1 MEKNKMIIKGLT
13 DEDFVNYK
21 KPAMFIA
28 TSKCS
33 FKCEKECGVMGMCQN
48 HPLATAPQIAFSDEK
63 IVERFLSND
72 ISEAIVFGGL
82 EPFDQFN
89 ELFLLIKRFRE
100 KTNDDIVIYTGYN
113 ENEIEAQVKELG
125 RFKNIIIKF
134 GRYIP
139 NQVSH
144 YDELLGAEL
153 ASDNQYAKRIN

>member
-1 MEKNKMIIKGLT
+1 MIIKGLT

-28 TSKCS
+28 TNQCS
-33 FKCEKECGVMGMCQN
+33 FKCEKECGIMGMCQN

-72 ISEAIVFGGL
+72 ISKAIVFGGL
-82 EPFDQFN
+82 EPFDQFD

-113 ENEIEAQVKELG
+113 ENEIKAQVEKLKQ
-125 RFKNIIIKF
+125 FKNIIIKF
-134 GRYIP
+134 GRYVP
-139 NQVSH
+139 NQVPH
-144 YDELLGAEL
+144 YDELLGIEL

>member
-1 MEKNKMIIKGLT
+1 MIIKGLT

-33 FKCEKECGVMGMCQN
+33 FKCEKECGVTGMCQN
-48 HPLATAPQIAFSDEK
+48 HPLATAFEISLPNEK

-82 EPFDQFN
+82 EPFDQFD
-89 ELFLLIKRFRE
+89 ELFLLIKEFRE
-100 KTNDDIVIYTGYN
+100 KTNVDIVVYTGYN
-113 ENEIEAQVKELG
+113 ENEIQEQVEKLKQ
-125 RFKNIIIKF
+125 FKNEINRV

-139 NQVSH
+139 NQTPH
-144 YDELLGAEL
+144 YDELIGI
-153 ASDNQYAKRIN
+153 D

>member
-1 MEKNKMIIKGLT
+1 MIIKGLT

-33 FKCEKECGVMGMCQN
+33 FKCEKECGVTGMCQN
-48 HPLATAPQIAFSDEK
+48 HPLATAFEISLPNEK

-82 EPFDQFN
+82 EPFDQFD
-89 ELFLLIKRFRE
+89 ELFLLIKEFRE
-100 KTNDDIVIYTGYN
+100 KTNVDIVVYTGYN
-113 ENEIEAQVKELG
+113 ENEIQEQVEKLKQFE
-125 RFKNIIIKF
+125 NVIIKF

-139 NQVSH
+139 NSSKR
-144 YDELLGAEL
+144 YDDVLGIYLSSE
-153 ASDNQYAKRIN
+153 NQYALKLN